1 MKIKMSLTAISNA
14 YNSALN
20 SFARPSFNDT
30 AINQGTQTAEA
41 QESKLNPIKEA
52 KPSFIDKLD
61 KFLTVSK
68 KEKPSLEDMQSRL
81 ADIKY
86 KGKMLLHH
94 PLESSVKSYMKDVK
108 DFLSD
113 VRDHAYSSQQ
123 RDNLFQKINVV
134 DSKLDKVGDELL
146 EGQGNELA
154 LLDSLGQLQG
164 LLVDIYV

>member
-1 MKIKMSLTAISNA
+1 MSLTAISNA

-20 SFARPSFNDT
+20 SFARPSLNDT
-30 AINQGTQTAEA
+30 ISNSGTSEA
-41 QESKLNPIKEA
+41 QNTKLDLLKEN
-52 KPSFIDKLD
+52 KPSFVEKLD

-68 KEKPSLEDMQSRL
+68 KEKPSLDDMQNRL

-86 KGKMLLHH
+86 RGKMLLHH
-94 PLESSVKSYMKDVK
+94 PLESSVKSYMKDLK

-113 VRDHAYSSQQ
+113 VRDHAYSSEQ

-134 DSKLDKVGDELL
+134 DTKLDKMGEELL
-146 EGQGNELA
+146 QGQANELA

-164 LLVDIYV
+164 LLVDVYV

>member
-1 MKIKMSLTAISNA
+1 MSLTAISNA

-20 SFARPSFNDT
+20 SFARPTLDNT
-30 AINQGTQTAEA
+30 AINQHGLASETQEV
-41 QESKLNPIKEA
+41 KLNPLKET
-52 KPSFIDKLD
+52 KPSFVEKLD
-61 KFLTVSK
+61 KFLTVTK
-68 KEKPSLEDMQSRL
+68 KEKPSLDEMQNRL

-86 KGKMLLHH
+86 RGKMLLHH
-94 PLESSVKSYMKDVK
+94 PLETSVKSYMKDLK

-113 VRDHAYSSQQ
+113 VRDHAYGSQQ

-134 DSKLDKVGDELL
+134 DSKLDKLGDELL
-146 EGQGNELA
+146 QGQTNELA